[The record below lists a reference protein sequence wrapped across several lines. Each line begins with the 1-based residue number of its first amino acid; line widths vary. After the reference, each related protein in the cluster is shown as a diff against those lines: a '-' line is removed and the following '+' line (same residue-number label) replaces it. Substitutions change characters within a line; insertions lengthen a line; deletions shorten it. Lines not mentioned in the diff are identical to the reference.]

1 VSQVLPPSRGKS
13 REIRVGI
20 FVILGIG
27 AVLTALF
34 TLTDAAL
41 FRGRYIV
48 TTVVPNA
55 GGIRKGD
62 PAQMR
67 GVNIGR
73 IQGFRIASDGV
84 AIRLEIEGEYKIPA
98 DSHVELK
105 SNGLLG
111 GMVADVVPGKSD
123 AFLRGGATL
132 PGAMGEGV
140 FEEASKLAGESQ
152 KVLTRMQTLLSDKTI
167 SNVESSSNE
176 MNALLRDLA
185 VLAKEQKTE
194 LSALVA
200 SLRKSAASV
209 EKASAGPELDNAM
222 KRLDTITQ
230 KLDTLSESLDRSAK
244 ATNAIL
250 ARVEKGEGTLGRL
263 SKDETLY
270 VSANEAVVNLNQ
282 TILEMKRLTEDIR
295 KQPKRYLSLSVF

>member
-1 VSQVLPPSRGKS
+1 MSQVLPPTRGIS

-185 VLAKEQKTE
+185 VLAKEQKIE

>member
-1 VSQVLPPSRGKS
+1 MSQVLPLSRGKS

-41 FRGRYIV
+41 FRGRYVI

-84 AIRLEIEGEYKIPA
+84 VIRLEIEGEYKIPA
-98 DSHVELK
+98 DSRVELK
-105 SNGLLG
+105 SAGLLG
-111 GMVADVVPGKSD
+111 GMVADVVPGESD
-123 AFLRGGATL
+123 ALLRGGATL

-152 KVLTRMQTLLSDKTI
+152 KVLTRVQTLLSDKTI

-176 MNALLRDLA
+176 MNVLLRDLA

-200 SLRKSAASV
+200 SLRKTAGSV
-209 EKASAGPELDNAM
+209 EKATAGPELDNAM

-230 KLDTLSESLDRSAK
+230 KLDRLSESLDRSAK
-244 ATNAIL
+244 ATHAIL

-295 KQPKRYLSLSVF
+295 KQPKRYLKLSVF

>member
-1 VSQVLPPSRGKS
+1 MSQVLPPSRGTS

-73 IQGFRIASDGV
+73 IQGFRIANDGV
-84 AIRLEIEGEYKIPA
+84 AVRLEIEGEYKIPA

-105 SNGLLG
+105 SSGLLG
-111 GMVADVVPGKSD
+111 GMVADVVPGNGD
-123 AFLRGGATL
+123 GFLRGGANL
-132 PGAMGEGV
+132 PGAMGGGP
-140 FEEASKLAGESQ
+140 FEEVSKLSGESQ
-152 KVLTRMQTLLSDKTI
+152 KVLTRMQTLLSDQTI
-167 SNVESSSNE
+167 ANLESSSSE
-176 MNALLRDLA
+176 MNALLKDLGS
-185 VLAKEQKTE
+185 LAKEQKTE

-200 SLRKSAASV
+200 SLRKTAGSV
-209 EKASAGPELDNAM
+209 EKATAGPELEQAT
-222 KRLDTITQ
+222 KRLETITR
-230 KLDTLSESLDRSAK
+230 KLDTLADSLERSGK
-244 ATNAIL
+244 STETIL
-250 ARVEKGEGTLGRL
+250 ARLEKGEGTLGRL

-295 KQPKRYLSLSVF
+295 KQPKRYLKLSIF

>member
-1 VSQVLPPSRGKS
+1 MSQVLPPSRGKS

-20 FVILGIG
+20 FVIVGIG

-48 TTVVPNA
+48 TTVVPSA
-55 GGIRKGD
+55 GGIRRGD
-62 PAQMR
+62 PAQLR

-73 IQGFRIASDGV
+73 IQGFRITDAGV
-84 AIRLEIEGEYKIPA
+84 AIRLEIEGEYQIPA

-111 GMVADVVPGKSD
+111 GMVAEVVPGT
-123 AFLRGGATL
+123 AGGFLRGGATL
-132 PGAMGEGV
+132 PGAMGEGI
-140 FEEASKLAGESQ
+140 FEEASRLAGESQ
-152 KVLTRMQTLLSDKTI
+152 QVLTRMQTLLSDKTL
-167 SNVESSSNE
+167 SNVESSSGE
-176 MNALLRDLA
+176 MSALLKDLGS
-185 VLAKEQKTE
+185 LAKEQKTE

-200 SLRKSAASV
+200 SLRKTAGSV
-209 EKASAGPELDNAM
+209 EKATAGPELESAL
-222 KRLDTITQ
+222 KRLDTITR
-230 KLDTLSESLDRSAK
+230 KLDTLSDSLARSSK
-244 ATNAIL
+244 STETIL
-250 ARVEKGEGTLGRL
+250 ARLEQGEGTLGRL

-295 KQPKRYLSLSVF
+295 KDPKRYLKLSVF

>member
-1 VSQVLPPSRGKS
+1 MSQVLPPSRGKS
-13 REIRVGI
+13 REIRVGL
-20 FVILGIG
+20 FVIVGIG

-48 TTVVPNA
+48 TTVVPSA
-55 GGIRKGD
+55 GGIRRGD

-73 IQGFRIASDGV
+73 IQGFRITGAGV
-84 AIRLEIEGEYKIPA
+84 AIRLEIEGEYEIPA

-111 GMVADVVPGKSD
+111 GMVAEVVPGT
-123 AFLRGGATL
+123 AEGFVRGGATL
-132 PGAMGEGV
+132 PGAMGEGI
-140 FEEASKLAGESQ
+140 FEQASKLAGESQ
-152 KVLTRMQTLLSDKTI
+152 HVLTRMQTLLSDKTL
-167 SNVESSSNE
+167 SNVESSSGE
-176 MNALLRDLA
+176 MNALLKDLGS
-185 VLAKEQKTE
+185 LAKEQKTE

-200 SLRKSAASV
+200 SLRKTAGSV
-209 EKASAGPELDNAM
+209 EKASAGPELENAM
-222 KRLDTITQ
+222 KRLETITS
-230 KLDTLSESLDRSAK
+230 KLDTLADSLDRSGK
-244 ATNAIL
+244 ATEAIL

-295 KQPKRYLSLSVF
+295 KEPKRYLKLSVF

>member
-1 VSQVLPPSRGKS
+1 VLPPSRGKS
-13 REIRVGI
+13 REIRVGL
-20 FVILGIG
+20 FVIVGIG

-55 GGIRKGD
+55 GGIRRGD

-73 IQGFRIASDGV
+73 IQGFRITGAGV
-84 AIRLEIEGEYKIPA
+84 AIRLEIEGEYEIPA

-111 GMVADVVPGKSD
+111 GMVAEVVPGT
-123 AFLRGGATL
+123 AEGFVRGGATL
-132 PGAMGEGV
+132 PGAMGEGI
-140 FEEASKLAGESQ
+140 FEQASKLAGESQ
-152 KVLTRMQTLLSDKTI
+152 QVLTRMQTLLSDKTL
-167 SNVESSSNE
+167 SNVESSSGE
-176 MNALLRDLA
+176 MNALLKDLGS
-185 VLAKEQKTE
+185 LAKEQKTE

-200 SLRKSAASV
+200 SLRKTAGSV
-209 EKASAGPELDNAM
+209 EKASAGPELENAM
-222 KRLDTITQ
+222 KRLETITS
-230 KLDTLSESLDRSAK
+230 KLDTLADSLDRSGK
-244 ATNAIL
+244 ATEAIL

-295 KQPKRYLSLSVF
+295 KEPKRYLKLSVF

>member
-1 VSQVLPPSRGKS
+1 MSQVLPPSRGKS
-13 REIRVGI
+13 REIRVGL
-20 FVILGIG
+20 FVIVGIG

-55 GGIRKGD
+55 GGIRRGD

-73 IQGFRIASDGV
+73 IQGFRITGAGV
-84 AIRLEIEGEYKIPA
+84 AIRLEIEGEYEIPA

-111 GMVADVVPGKSD
+111 GMVAEVVPGT
-123 AFLRGGATL
+123 AEGFVRGGATL
-132 PGAMGEGV
+132 PGAMGEGI
-140 FEEASKLAGESQ
+140 FEQASKLAGESQ
-152 KVLTRMQTLLSDKTI
+152 QVLTRMQTLLSDKTL
-167 SNVESSSNE
+167 SNVESSSGE
-176 MNALLRDLA
+176 MNALLKDLGS
-185 VLAKEQKTE
+185 LAKEQKTE

-200 SLRKSAASV
+200 SLRKTAGSV
-209 EKASAGPELDNAM
+209 EKASAGPELENAM
-222 KRLDTITQ
+222 KRLETITS
-230 KLDTLSESLDRSAK
+230 KLDTLADSLDRSGK
-244 ATNAIL
+244 ATEAIL

-295 KQPKRYLSLSVF
+295 KEPKRYLKLSVF